1 MQNSPAPHMLRSS
14 PRCLNKVVSPEPRTT
29 LGLGYVRRVA
39 VLKLIKKYLKNS
51 LTSADAGS
59 ARSSCCTAAPCGR
72 GGSWPSR
79 GGTSSIGSGPTGVP
93 RRGEPLGV
101 AAAAAAAA
109 VRRDVLAAGGIP
121 WFPAERRKPGVR
133 ARAAGGHKDAARGAA
148 ERVRAA
154 SRVGEAAAAI
164 QACAR
169 GADWP
174 RASALRGKA
183 LVSCSSKETP
193 VRR

>member
-1 MQNSPAPHMLRSS
+1 MPQQGCFPRATHYTRVRICA
-14 PRCLNKVVSPEPRTT
+14 PRCSFEAHQKIFEKLAD
-29 LGLGYVRRVA
+29 LGRCRLGA
-39 VLKLIKKYLKNS
+39 LLL
-51 LTSADAGS
+51 LQ
-59 ARSSCCTAAPCGR
+59 AAPCGR

-154 SRVGEAAAAI
+154 SRVGGAAAAI

-193 VRR
+193 VRRYKA

>member
-1 MQNSPAPHMLRSS
+1 M
-14 PRCLNKVVSPEPRTT
+14 
-29 LGLGYVRRVA
+29 
-39 VLKLIKKYLKNS
+39 
-51 LTSADAGS
+51 
-59 ARSSCCTAAPCGR
+59 
-72 GGSWPSR
+72 
-79 GGTSSIGSGPTGVP
+79 
-93 RRGEPLGV
+93 

-109 VRRDVLAAGGIP
+109 VRRDVLAAGGIL

-154 SRVGEAAAAI
+154 SRVGGAAAAI
-164 QACAR
+164 QVCAR

-174 RASALRGKA
+174 RASELRGKA

-193 VRR
+193 VRRYVATVYCSSYKVSSEKGAWWGPSRCGAADSLLERPTISWGELRLS

>member
-1 MQNSPAPHMLRSS
+1 MLRGA
-14 PRCLNKVVSPEPRTT
+14 RLAAGAAD
-29 LGLGYVRRVA
+29 LGDL
-39 VLKLIKKYLKNS
+39 
-51 LTSADAGS
+51 AD
-59 ARSSCCTAAPCGR
+59 
-72 GGSWPSR
+72 SR
-79 GGTSSIGSGPTGVP
+79 GGTSSFGSGPTGMP
-93 RRGEPLGV
+93 GGEEPSGV

-109 VRRDVLAAGGIP
+109 TVRCDLLAAGGIP

-154 SRVGEAAAAI
+154 SRVGGAAAAI

-193 VRR
+193 VRRYTGTYGSFLRS